1 MLNSSKNL
9 NPINFAIGYP
19 KKIPFKHYEKPRIF
33 WDGSKILSVVPGR
46 LKFFKY
52 VFNKEEENHYF
63 KLKSSNHFRVN
74 NL

>member
-9 NPINFAIGYP
+9 NTINFAIGYP

-33 WDGSKILSVVPGR
+33 WNGSIILSVVPGR

-52 VFNKEEENHYF
+52 VFNKDEENHYF
-63 KLKSSNHFRVN
+63 KLKSRNHF
-74 NL
+74 